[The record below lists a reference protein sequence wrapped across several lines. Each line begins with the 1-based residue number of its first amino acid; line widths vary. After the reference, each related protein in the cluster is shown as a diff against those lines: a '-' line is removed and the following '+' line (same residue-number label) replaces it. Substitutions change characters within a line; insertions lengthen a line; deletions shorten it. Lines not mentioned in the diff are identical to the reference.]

1 MKERIK
7 WLLVG
12 VGVMYAMQF
21 MFLELIGFFMPPSGS
36 VEVYN
41 LMATIVYTS
50 GAFLVGG
57 FVVGLMAERILIV
70 EPALAA
76 VAALLLDVLTTQAGW
91 LRGVFQISIAVEE
104 AKYGMAFAIG
114 AVAIVAAIAGG
125 LAGERWAL
133 PGENWV
139 GRVLLAFGLTGLL
152 LGPSPLVGHFLP
164 LAYSILIWLAL
175 LGGIL
180 IAAYKYGR
188 RPQYLKEI
196 SIHPESRK
204 SSKTGGRPGVHAERG
219 TMIHLASG

>member
-21 MFLELIGFFMPPSGS
+21 MFLELIGFFIPPSGS
-36 VEVYN
+36 AEVYN

-57 FVVGLMAERILIV
+57 FVIGLMAERILIV

-91 LRGVFQISIAVEE
+91 LRGIFLISIVVEE
-104 AKYGMAFAIG
+104 AEYGAVLAIG
-114 AVAIVAAIAGG
+114 MVAVVAAVAGG
-125 LAGERWAL
+125 LAGERWAM

-139 GRVLLAFGLTGLL
+139 GRALLAFGLTGLF
-152 LGPSPLVGHFLP
+152 LGPSLMVGSYLP
-164 LAYSILIWLAL
+164 LAYSIPMWLAL

-180 IAAYKYGR
+180 IAAYKYWR
-188 RPQYLKEI
+188 RPHYLGGI
-196 SIHPESRK
+196 SIGSETHPSTETIVR
-204 SSKTGGRPGVHAERG
+204 TDVHQ
-219 TMIHLASG
+219 

>member
-1 MKERIK
+1 MKERSK

-12 VGVMYAMQF
+12 VGVMYVTQLI
-21 MFLELIGFFMPPSGS
+21 FLELVGLFIPPSDL
-36 VEVYN
+36 VEFHN
-41 LMATIVYTS
+41 FMATIVYTV

-57 FVVGLMAERILIV
+57 FVIGLMAERIRIV

-76 VAALLLDVLTTQAGW
+76 GAVLLLDVLTSQVGW

-104 AKYGMAFAIG
+104 AEYGTAFAIG

-125 LAGERWAL
+125 LAGERWAI
-133 PGENWV
+133 PGDEWV
-139 GRVLLAFGLTGLL
+139 GRLLLAFGLTGLL
-152 LGPSPLVGHFLP
+152 LGPSLLVGYFLP

-188 RPQYLKEI
+188 RPHYLEEI

-204 SSKTGGRPGVHAERG
+204 SSKTGGHPECMRSAA
-219 TMIHLASG
+219 L